1 MVDRSTLKN
10 PNGLLPESE
19 KTTELGGE
27 RRTWTLRDSPE
38 AGTYTLQAIVDTK
51 EKEKNESLAKEQN
64 TLIDTESSAQI
75 QNPQVTEVDLN
86 EDIGD
91 DTNENEAEAEEEARE
106 EIEEEN
112 TRTALNQKQASLAK
126 KESEGEKEKEGLSFG
141 WFMIALIMAL
151 LFDGIGFL
159 INFIPVIGQAV
170 ASLIITPLGL
180 TFIWLMHVFSG
191 VPFDMKAK
199 SRLAVTGIIEFIPII
214 QVVPA
219 LTACVLLSKAMPMLE
234 KRALDVANKLGG
246 EQAEKLMQNQISHPN
261 SAIMNIK

>member
-64 TLIDTESSAQI
+64 TLINTEGSSQI

-91 DTNENEAEAEEEARE
+91 DTNENEVEAEEE
-106 EIEEEN
+106 IEQEN
-112 TRTALNQKQASLAK
+112 TRIILNRKQASLAK

-141 WFMIALIMAL
+141 WFIIALIMAL
-151 LFDGIGFL
+151 LFDIIGL
-159 INFIPVIGQAV
+159 LVNLIPVIGQAT

-180 TFIWLMHVFSG
+180 MFIWLMHIFSG
-191 VPFDMKAK
+191 VQLETKAK
-199 SRLAVTGIIEFIPII
+199 SRLILTGVIEFIPII
-214 QVVPA
+214 QVIPA
-219 LTACVLLSKAMPMLE
+219 LTACVLLSKVMPMLE
-234 KRALDVANKLGG
+234 KRALDAANKLGG
-246 EQAEKLMQNQISHPN
+246 EKAEKLMQNKIAHPN
-261 SAIMNIK
+261 SAIMNTK